1 MSGESI
7 RLEGLDKLEKKL
19 GRIATAS
26 LLLPALDEGAKRIHN
41 EAATYPPQRK
51 PKKGRKP
58 YKRTTLFGSS
68 WSARS
73 RQRGRDLYSV
83 IKNTAARRGRPYGVY
98 VMGPKTGAIGERQ
111 AEIHKGV
118 WPTLQSV
125 ADKKAG
131 EVAGLMQAKIDKILK
146 E

>member
-19 GRIATAS
+19 GRLATAR
-26 LLLPALDEGAKRIHN
+26 LLLPALDKGAKLIHQ
-41 EAATYPPQRK
+41 EAATYPPQPK
-51 PKKGRKP
+51 PRGGNKP
-58 YKRTTLFGSS
+58 YRRTGLFGSS

-73 RQRGRDLYSV
+73 HQRGRDLYSV

-111 AEIHKGV
+111 AWMHKGV